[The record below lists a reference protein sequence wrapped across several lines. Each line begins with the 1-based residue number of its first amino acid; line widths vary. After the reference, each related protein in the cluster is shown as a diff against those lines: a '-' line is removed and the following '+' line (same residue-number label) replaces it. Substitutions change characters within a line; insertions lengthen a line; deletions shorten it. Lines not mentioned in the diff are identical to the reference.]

1 MYIQHSGLK
10 GQKWGVRRYQ
20 YSNKTYTPEGNK
32 RYRPHVG
39 TNIAVGVTTT
49 AVGAAWV
56 GTMLSATGANIS
68 LSALASTIATKTAM
82 LGAEVVAG
90 MLAIPAPVL
99 ALTVPMAIMMTPT
112 LISSGEDYVKRK
124 FGG

>member
-1 MYIQHSGLK
+1 MYIQHSGIK
-10 GQKWGVRRYQ
+10 GQRKGVRRYQ
-20 YSNKTYTPEGNK
+20 YSNKTYTPEGNR

-39 TNIAVGVTTT
+39 TNIAVGVTST

>member
-20 YSNKTYTPEGNK
+20 YANKTYTPEGNK

-56 GTMLSATGANIS
+56 GTMLSATGSAVK

>member
-1 MYIQHSGLK
+1 MEHSGLK

-20 YSNKTYTPEGNK
+20 YENKTYTPEGNR

-39 TNIAVGVTTT
+39 TDIAVGVTTT

-56 GTMLSATGANIS
+56 GTMLSATNMAVN
-68 LSALASTIATKTAM
+68 LSTLATTIATKTAM

-90 MLAIPAPVL
+90 MLAIPTPIL
-99 ALTVPMAIMMTPT
+99 ALTVPMAIMMAPT
-112 LISSGEDYVKRK
+112 IISSGEDYIKSK